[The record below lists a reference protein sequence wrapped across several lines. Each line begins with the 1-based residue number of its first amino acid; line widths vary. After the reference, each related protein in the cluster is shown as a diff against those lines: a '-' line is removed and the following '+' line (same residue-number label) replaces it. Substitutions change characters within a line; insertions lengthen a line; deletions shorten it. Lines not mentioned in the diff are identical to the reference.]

1 MNERFPEP
9 VAAPLAAWAPTT
21 VNRVMRCGLAQGF
34 TQDPTWR
41 TLARPSTYSVLGSAV
56 HRLCEQALRGR
67 LLDANA
73 QDLDAAVS
81 AQWAS
86 LVDEACSELS
96 KAWKP
101 ADVPPPASWPN
112 FQLVSIRARRRAA
125 SLVSAAHSDA
135 PAPGAAGGTVRSVE
149 QELTD
154 PTTGLRGTPDWVQ
167 QSGGA
172 IRVLDF
178 KTGLNQADASED
190 QRRQLLLYAHLVRVK
205 TGRLPDG
212 CALVNGAGREHLVE
226 VDVAAIDEALA
237 AAVAAVDDYNRHVSH
252 GDLHQLARPS
262 QEACRWCPFRPVCR
276 PYFETRQPEWIGAKG
291 DVHGRVTDVAAD
303 GHAMTLIASCPA
315 GLAGLKIRVKGLYG
329 GTSVVTGEAC
339 SVVDADLL
347 GGPTAQSLR
356 WDSRLVIL
364 R

>member
-1 MNERFPEP
+1 
-9 VAAPLAAWAPTT
+9 
-21 VNRVMRCGLAQGF
+21 MRCGLAQGF
-34 TQDPTWR
+34 SQDPKWR
-41 TLARPSTYSVLGSAV
+41 TLARPSTYSALGSAV
-56 HRLCEQALRGR
+56 HRLCERALRGR
-67 LLDANA
+67 LLDSTA

-86 LVDEACSELS
+86 LVEEAYSELA

-101 ADVPPPASWPN
+101 ANVPSPASWPN

-125 SLVSAAHSDA
+125 SLAAASHNDA
-135 PAPGAAGGTVRSVE
+135 PAPAAVGSGARSVE

-154 PTTGLRGTPDWVQ
+154 PPTGLRGTPDWVQ
-167 QSGGA
+167 ESGGA

-205 TGRLPDG
+205 TKRLPDV
-212 CALVNGAGREHLVE
+212 CALVDGAGREHLVE
-226 VDVAAIDEALA
+226 VDDAAVDEALA
-237 AAVAAVDDYNRHVSH
+237 SAVAAVDDYNRHVLH
-252 GDLHQLARPS
+252 GDLPHLARPS
-262 QEACRWCPFRPVCR
+262 QEACRWCPFRPACS
-276 PYFETRQPEWIGAKG
+276 PYFESRQPDWVGAKG

-303 GHAMTLIASCPA
+303 GHAMTLLATYPL
-315 GLAGLKIRVKGLYG
+315 GLAGSDVRVKGLQD
-329 GTSVVTGEAC
+329 GTHAMTGQAC

-356 WDSRLVIL
+356 WDSRLVL
-364 R
+364 LVP

>member
-34 TQDPTWR
+34 TQDPTRR

-56 HRLCEQALRGR
+56 HRLCERALRGR
-67 LLDANA
+67 LLDASA
-73 QDLDAAVS
+73 QDLDATVS

-86 LVDEACSELS
+86 LVDEAYSELS

-125 SLVSAAHSDA
+125 SLAAATHSDA
-135 PAPGAAGGTVRSVE
+135 PAPAAVGGGARSVE

-167 QSGGA
+167 ESDGV

-190 QRRQLLLYAHLVRVK
+190 QRRQLLLYAHLLRVK
-205 TGRLPDG
+205 TGRLPDA
-212 CALVNGAGREHLVE
+212 CVLVDGAGREHLVD
-226 VDVAAIDEALA
+226 VDVAAVDEALA
-237 AAVAAVDDYNRHVSH
+237 SAVAAVDDYNLHVSH
-252 GDLHQLARPS
+252 GDLQQLARPS
-262 QEACRWCPFRPVCR
+262 QEACRWCPFRPVCL
-276 PYFETRQPEWIGAKG
+276 PYFESRQPDWVGAKG
-291 DVHGRVTDVAAD
+291 DVHGRVVEVADD
-303 GHAMTLIASCPA
+303 GHAVTMLARYPA
-315 GLAGLKIRVKGLYG
+315 GLAGLDVRVKGLHEDAG
-329 GTSVVTGEAC
+329 ANTGQAC

-364 R
+364 G